1 MRNTSQS
8 LRHLTTCFPVGV
20 LFGGGVGGVAPMEEV
35 CHRGQALRL
44 KSLVYFYF
52 APSVLG
58 LEERS

>member
-8 LRHLTTCFPVGV
+8 LRHLTTCFPGGV
-20 LFGGGVGGVAPMEEV
+20 LFGGGVGGVAPMSQ
-35 CHRGQALRL
+35 RAGL

-52 APSVLG
+52 APSMLG